1 MQNPRYKRFKATSFT
16 PTIFYFVK
24 PESLICKFPS
34 IWPELP
40 YLAPGYDPF
49 QITLIRGT
57 YVSHTSQKI
66 NFAPNTYQTD
76 MEVLEMTQCKG
87 QGLGCYENLKKY

>member
-1 MQNPRYKRFKATSFT
+1 MQNPRYKRFKAPSFT

-49 QITLIRGT
+49 PNNFNMRYIRVSRLVLGWYVQKLI
-57 YVSHTSQKI
+57 Q
-66 NFAPNTYQTD
+66 D
-76 MEVLEMTQCKG
+76 
-87 QGLGCYENLKKY
+87 